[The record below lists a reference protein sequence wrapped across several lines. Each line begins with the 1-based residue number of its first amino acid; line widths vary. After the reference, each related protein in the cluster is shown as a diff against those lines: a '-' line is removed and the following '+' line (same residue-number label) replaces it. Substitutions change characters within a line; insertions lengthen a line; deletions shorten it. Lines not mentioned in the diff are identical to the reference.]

1 MLRIDRTAMHE
12 VDADTTSARVDLVPV
27 TPSRQPRTPATGRLP
42 RPDPSF
48 ITQLIATAEQLP
60 QTRNL
65 RRAAPSDATSAYSAG
80 LQPARRTGKTWQ
92 VI

>member
-1 MLRIDRTAMHE
+1 MLRIDRTE
-12 VDADTTSARVDLVPV
+12 LYGEDADRTSARTELVPV
-27 TPSRQPRTPATGRLP
+27 IPSSQQRGTPGRLP

-65 RRAAPSDATSAYSAG
+65 RRAAPSDATSAYAAH
-80 LQPARRTGKTWQ
+80 LRPAELSGTTRRL
-92 VI
+92 I